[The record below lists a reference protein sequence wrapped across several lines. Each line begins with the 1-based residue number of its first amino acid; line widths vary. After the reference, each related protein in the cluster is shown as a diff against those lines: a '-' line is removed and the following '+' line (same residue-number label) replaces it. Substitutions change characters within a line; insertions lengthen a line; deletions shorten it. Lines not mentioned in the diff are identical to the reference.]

1 MARVP
6 AAFYG
11 LLSSLVF
18 CAVIF
23 ACGERSTGLTGSAGT
38 TDGPKASPSSDASSP
53 TPAEKAETQEAN
65 VEKPASRSLTTE
77 TSQTTQTTPPDDEA
91 TDEDLRIIPPEVVS
105 GAYLTCI
112 DVSSYD
118 APPPPGYIYYGCSVL
133 DADGERLDLSRVKSD
148 FALRDPQGVE
158 VKAAKVVL
166 PDRDDDVIWQVLIE
180 DFMRGVTGLLTV
192 YDAEG
197 KALTVAHEM
206 ETYDTVLFEGGGF
219 SFGVSAGRESQSS
232 SARSSAE

>member
-1 MARVP
+1 LARVP

-11 LLSSLVF
+11 LFITLVV

-23 ACGERSTGLTGSAGT
+23 ACGERSTGLAGNAGT
-38 TDGPKASPSSDASSP
+38 TDAPKASPSSDASSP
-53 TPAEKAETQEAN
+53 KPGEKAEKEEAN
-65 VEKPASRSLTTE
+65 VEAPAIRPETTE
-77 TSQTTQTTPPDDEA
+77 ARPTPPPDDEA

-105 GAYLTCI
+105 GAYLTCV
-112 DVSSYD
+112 DASSYD
-118 APPPPGYIYYGCSVL
+118 APPPPGYVYYGCSVL
-133 DADGERLDLSRVKSD
+133 DADGERIDLSRVKSD

-158 VKAAKVVL
+158 VKAAKVVV
-166 PDRDDDVIWQVLIE
+166 PDRDDDVIWQVLVE

-197 KALTVAHEM
+197 KALTIAPET
-206 ETYDTVLFEGGGF
+206 ETYDTVMFEGGGF

-232 SARSSAE
+232 SARFSAE